1 MTNEH
6 LSAGWIDD
14 HMKDDV
20 WKNLNAQPHAF
31 TTGRPRPNPNAQFGS
46 KKVPPRPKGSSQTLK
61 QPGKLN
67 LKSFAI
73 VNEALARM
81 NLGDNNNPVIDKKF
95 SFHSG
100 TKYAKSKSRNAHN
113 APLAA
118 PEEDESNE
126 NVVGADDQEYEEA
139 EYEQINDGFSEAV
152 NNIASQL
159 FTFSSQDP
167 SARNRRH
174 RREKEQQ
181 SEYYLCRLTIAS
193 CLPSLPLPS
202 QGLSDSGSDSSSL
215 ERKRGVADAFNKNRK
230 PQTHKKRQKKRVAIP
245 VSTPKIPMGFEP
257 NSGMGAAALMYQKLK
272 NEINSTLEKG
282 KTWNQMAELIKH
294 FH

>member
-1 MTNEH
+1 
-6 LSAGWIDD
+6 
-14 HMKDDV
+14 MKDDV
-20 WKNLNAQPHAF
+20 WKSLNAQPHAF
-31 TTGRPRPNPNAQFGS
+31 TTGRPRPSPNASFGS

-95 SFHSG
+95 LFQSG
-100 TKYAKSKSRNAHN
+100 TKYTKSKSRNASN

-118 PEEDESNE
+118 PEEDDASE
-126 NVVGADDQEYEEA
+126 NVGAGDDQDYEEA

-159 FTFSSQDP
+159 FTFSSSQDA
-167 SARNRRH
+167 SSRNKLRH

-181 SEYYLCRLTIAS
+181 SEFALN
-193 CLPSLPLPS
+193 LP
-202 QGLSDSGSDSSSL
+202 
-215 ERKRGVADAFNKNRK
+215 
-230 PQTHKKRQKKRVAIP
+230 
-245 VSTPKIPMGFEP
+245 
-257 NSGMGAAALMYQKLK
+257 ALQL
-272 NEINSTLEKG
+272 
-282 KTWNQMAELIKH
+282 
-294 FH
+294 

>member
-1 MTNEH
+1 
-6 LSAGWIDD
+6 
-14 HMKDDV
+14 MKDDV

-31 TTGRPRPNPNAQFGS
+31 TTGRPRPNPSTFAS

-81 NLGDNNNPVIDKKF
+81 NLGENNNPVVDKKF
-95 SFHSG
+95 LFQSG
-100 TKYAKSKSRNAHN
+100 TKYTQSKSRTAFN

-118 PEEDESNE
+118 PEEDDSNE
-126 NVVGADDQEYEEA
+126 NVLGVDDQDYEEA

-159 FTFSSQDP
+159 FPFSQDQ
-167 SARNRRH
+167 SSRNKLRH

-181 SEYYLCRLTIAS
+181 SE
-193 CLPSLPLPS
+193 
-202 QGLSDSGSDSSSL
+202 SSESF
-215 ERKRGVADAFNKNRK
+215 KFPAV
-230 PQTHKKRQKKRVAIP
+230 I
-245 VSTPKIPMGFEP
+245 
-257 NSGMGAAALMYQKLK
+257 
-272 NEINSTLEKG
+272 
-282 KTWNQMAELIKH
+282 
-294 FH
+294 

>member
-1 MTNEH
+1 
-6 LSAGWIDD
+6 
-14 HMKDDV
+14 MKDDV

-31 TTGRPRPNPNAQFGS
+31 TTGRPRPNPNTAFGA
-46 KKVPPRPKGSSQTLK
+46 KKAPPPRPKGSSQTLK

-81 NLGDNNNPVIDKKF
+81 NLGDNNNPVLDKKF
-95 SFHSG
+95 LFHPG
-100 TKYAKSKSRNAHN
+100 TKYSNSTNASN

-118 PEEDESNE
+118 PEEDDSNE
-126 NVVGADDQEYEEA
+126 HVGVGDDQYEEA

-167 SARNRRH
+167 NGRNKLRH

-181 SEYYLCRLTIAS
+181 S
-193 CLPSLPLPS
+193 
-202 QGLSDSGSDSSSL
+202 
-215 ERKRGVADAFNKNRK
+215 
-230 PQTHKKRQKKRVAIP
+230 
-245 VSTPKIPMGFEP
+245 
-257 NSGMGAAALMYQKLK
+257 KLK
-272 NEINSTLEKG
+272 LN
-282 KTWNQMAELIKH
+282 
-294 FH
+294 

>member
-1 MTNEH
+1 MT
-6 LSAGWIDD
+6 LASYRVTILISIYSLTGWIDD

-31 TTGRPRPNPNAQFGS
+31 TTGRPRPNPNTQFGA
-46 KKVPPRPKGSSQTLK
+46 KKIPPRPKGSSQTLK

-81 NLGDNNNPVIDKKF
+81 NLGDNNNPVVDKQF
-95 SFHSG
+95 LFHSG
-100 TKYAKSKSRNAHN
+100 TKYTKSKSRNASN

-118 PEEDESNE
+118 PEEDDPNE
-126 NVVGADDQEYEEA
+126 NVGGDDQDYEEA

-159 FTFSSQDP
+159 FSFSSQDQQN
-167 SARNRRH
+167 SMRNKLRQ

-181 SEYYLCRLTIAS
+181 SKCMHS
-193 CLPSLPLPS
+193 
-202 QGLSDSGSDSSSL
+202 
-215 ERKRGVADAFNKNRK
+215 N
-230 PQTHKKRQKKRVAIP
+230 
-245 VSTPKIPMGFEP
+245 PMNF
-257 NSGMGAAALMYQKLK
+257 
-272 NEINSTLEKG
+272 
-282 KTWNQMAELIKH
+282 
-294 FH
+294 

>member
-1 MTNEH
+1 
-6 LSAGWIDD
+6 
-14 HMKDDV
+14 MKDDV

-81 NLGDNNNPVIDKKF
+81 NLGDNNNPVIDKQF
-95 SFHSG
+95 SFQSG
-100 TKYAKSKSRNAHN
+100 TKYAKSKSRNASNN

-118 PEEDESNE
+118 PEEEDSNE
-126 NVVGADDQEYEEA
+126 HVVGGDDQDYEEA

-167 SARNRRH
+167 SSRNKLRH

-181 SEYYLCRLTIAS
+181 SEFIPLLIDHCLCLSTH
-193 CLPSLPLPS
+193 PLPL
-202 QGLSDSGSDSSSL
+202 
-215 ERKRGVADAFNKNRK
+215 RAFR
-230 PQTHKKRQKKRVAIP
+230 
-245 VSTPKIPMGFEP
+245 
-257 NSGMGAAALMYQKLK
+257 L
-272 NEINSTLEKG
+272 
-282 KTWNQMAELIKH
+282 
-294 FH
+294 

>member
-1 MTNEH
+1 MNLIELT
-6 LSAGWIDD
+6 GWIDD

-81 NLGDNNNPVIDKKF
+81 NLGDNNNPVIDKQF

-100 TKYAKSKSRNAHN
+100 TKYTKSKSRNAPN

-118 PEEDESNE
+118 PEEDDTNE
-126 NVVGADDQEYEEA
+126 NVVGGDDQDYEEA

-167 SARNRRH
+167 SSRNKLRH

-181 SEYYLCRLTIAS
+181 SEFNLNPLLYSKLIPE
-193 CLPSLPLPS
+193 LPSRAIRL
-202 QGLSDSGSDSSSL
+202 
-215 ERKRGVADAFNKNRK
+215 RK
-230 PQTHKKRQKKRVAIP
+230 
-245 VSTPKIPMGFEP
+245 
-257 NSGMGAAALMYQKLK
+257 
-272 NEINSTLEKG
+272 
-282 KTWNQMAELIKH
+282 
-294 FH
+294 

>member
-1 MTNEH
+1 MLTDDATILLIISCTIFNYAH
-6 LSAGWIDD
+6 FSPLGWIDD

-20 WKNLNAQPHAF
+20 WKNMNAQPHAF
-31 TTGRPRPNPNAQFGS
+31 TTGRPRPNPNVPFGA

-81 NLGDNNNPVIDKKF
+81 NLGDNNNPVVDKKF
-95 SFHSG
+95 LFQSG
-100 TKYAKSKSRNAHN
+100 TKYTKSKSRNAYN

-118 PEEDESNE
+118 PEEDEANE
-126 NVVGADDQEYEEA
+126 NVGVDDQDYEEA

-159 FTFSSQDP
+159 FTFSSGDQTG
-167 SARNRRH
+167 RNKIRQ

-181 SEYYLCRLTIAS
+181 SE
-193 CLPSLPLPS
+193 
-202 QGLSDSGSDSSSL
+202 
-215 ERKRGVADAFNKNRK
+215 
-230 PQTHKKRQKKRVAIP
+230 
-245 VSTPKIPMGFEP
+245 
-257 NSGMGAAALMYQKLK
+257 
-272 NEINSTLEKG
+272 
-282 KTWNQMAELIKH
+282 
-294 FH
+294 

>member
-1 MTNEH
+1 
-6 LSAGWIDD
+6 
-14 HMKDDV
+14 MKDDV

-31 TTGRPRPNPNAQFGS
+31 TTGRPRPSPNAPFGS

-81 NLGDNNNPVIDKKF
+81 NLGENNNPVVDKKF
-95 SFHSG
+95 LFQSG
-100 TKYAKSKSRNAHN
+100 TKYTQSKSRNANN

-118 PEEDESNE
+118 PEEDDSNE
-126 NVVGADDQEYEEA
+126 NVVGDDQDYEEA

-159 FTFSSQDP
+159 FPFSQDQT
-167 SARNRRH
+167 SRNKLRL

-181 SEYYLCRLTIAS
+181 SNLNFE
-193 CLPSLPLPS
+193 
-202 QGLSDSGSDSSSL
+202 
-215 ERKRGVADAFNKNRK
+215 
-230 PQTHKKRQKKRVAIP
+230 
-245 VSTPKIPMGFEP
+245 GF
-257 NSGMGAAALMYQKLK
+257 Y
-272 NEINSTLEKG
+272 
-282 KTWNQMAELIKH
+282 
-294 FH
+294 